1 MKKVIASLL
10 FLISFSAA
18 VSFLLLQQRAQ
29 ASEGYIIEHDA
40 EVARE
45 EGGPHKGLG
54 RSTGYVFFGKAPDL
68 KFSFRKRVLH
78 SGSSIGYHL
87 QDTDE
92 VYYVVSGNGKMTI
105 NGKEFSVKPGDAI
118 LTRKGSSH
126 GLVQTGD
133 QDLTIIISYD
143 K

>member
-1 MKKVIASLL
+1 MKKSIASLL
-10 FLISFSAA
+10 VVISFSAA

-78 SGSSIGYHL
+78 PGSSIGYHL

-92 VYYVVSGNGKMTI
+92 VYYVLSGKGEMTI

-118 LTRKGSSH
+118 LTRKG
-126 GLVQTGD
+126 
-133 QDLTIIISYD
+133 
-143 K
+143 

>member
-1 MKKVIASLL
+1 MKKIIASLL
-10 FLISFSAA
+10 FVICFSAV
-18 VSFLLLQQRAQ
+18 VSFLLLHQRAQ
-29 ASEGYIIEHDA
+29 ASEGYIVERDA

-78 SGSSIGYHL
+78 PGSSIGYHL
-87 QDTDE
+87 QEADE
-92 VYYVVSGNGKMTI
+92 VYYVLSGNGKMRI
-105 NGKEFSVKPGDAI
+105 NSKEFLVKPGDAI

-133 QDLTIIISYD
+133 QDLMIIISYE